1 MLYLSTFANNLLPI
15 LLLSGAGFALGK
27 FVGVEPRPLGRV
39 IFYVLSPV
47 LVFNLLIQSSLS
59 LNKVAGMMGYAAS
72 VMLIVAGLAFL
83 AGLVLRL
90 ERHALIAV
98 VLTAMLANNGN
109 YGIPLI
115 GFAFGQEAQ
124 AYASIYF
131 VTSSLMSYTAGV
143 LIASLGHVNLKKGII
158 GLFKVPAIYAIVA
171 ALVFIRLGWTL
182 PDPLARTVTLAAGGA
197 IPAMLILLGL
207 ELSRVEWSGSL
218 RAMSIPVASRLL
230 VGPLIGMGLAAL
242 FGITG
247 PARQAG
253 ITEAGMPSAVLTSV
267 IATEYKIEPQLV
279 TAIIFISTVLSPFTL
294 TPLLVFLGK

>member
-27 FVGVEPRPLGRV
+27 FISVEPRPLGRV

-47 LVFNLLIQSSLS
+47 LVFNLLIQNDLS
-59 LNKVAGMMGYAAS
+59 LNKIAGMMGYAAS
-72 VMLIVAGLAFL
+72 VMLIVAGLAYL
-83 AGLVLRL
+83 AGRLLRL
-90 ERHALIAV
+90 ERNALIAV

-115 GFAFGQEAQ
+115 GFAFGAEAQ

-131 VTSSLMSYTAGV
+131 VTSSLMSYTVGV
-143 LIASLGHVNLKKGII
+143 LIASLGHVNLKKAMI
-158 GLFKVPAIYAIVA
+158 GMLKVPAIYAIVV
-171 ALVFIRLGWTL
+171 ALVFVRLGWTL

-207 ELSRVEWSGSL
+207 ELSRVEWSRSL
-218 RAMSIPVASRLL
+218 RAMSIPVVSRLL
-230 VGPLIGMGLAAL
+230 VGPLVGMGLAAL

-253 ITEAGMPSAVLTSV
+253 ITEAGMPSAVLTSI
-267 IATEYKIEPQLV
+267 IAAEYKIEPQLV
-279 TAIIFISTVLSPFTL
+279 TAIIFVSTVLSPFTL
-294 TPLLVFLGK
+294 TPLLVFLGR

>member
-1 MLYLSTFANNLLPI
+1 MLYLTTFANNLLPI
-15 LLLSGAGFALGK
+15 LLLSGSGFALGK
-27 FVGVEPRPLGRV
+27 FVHVEPRPLGRV
-39 IFYVLSPV
+39 IFYILSPV
-47 LVFNLLIQSSLS
+47 LVFNLLIQNDLS
-59 LNKVAGMMGYAAS
+59 LNKIAGMMGYSAS

-83 AGLVLRL
+83 AGLALRL
-90 ERHALIAV
+90 ERKVLIAV

-143 LIASLGHVNLKKGII
+143 LIVSLGQVNLMKGIV
-158 GLFKVPAIYAIVA
+158 GLFKVPAIYAIVF
-171 ALVFIRLGWTL
+171 ALVFVRFGWTL
-182 PDPLARTVTLAAGGA
+182 PDPLARTVSLAAGGA

-207 ELSRVEWSGSL
+207 ELSRVEWSRSL
-218 RAMSIPVASRLL
+218 RALSIPVASRLI

-242 FGITG
+242 FGLTG

-253 ITEAGMPSAVLTSV
+253 ITEAGMPTAVLTS
-267 IATEYKIEPQLV
+267 ILATEYMIEPQLV
-279 TAIIFISTVLSPFTL
+279 TAIIFVSTILSPLTL
-294 TPLLVFLGK
+294 TPLLVYLGR

>member
-27 FVGVEPRPLGRV
+27 FISVEPRPLGRV

-47 LVFNLLIQSSLS
+47 LVFNLLIQNDLS

-72 VMLIVAGLAFL
+72 VMLIVAGLAYL
-83 AGLVLRL
+83 AGRLLRL
-90 ERHALIAV
+90 ERNALIAV

-115 GFAFGQEAQ
+115 GFAFGAEAQ

-131 VTSSLMSYTAGV
+131 VTSSLMSYTVGV
-143 LIASLGHVNLKKGII
+143 LIASLGHVNLKKAMI
-158 GLFKVPAIYAIVA
+158 GMLKVPAIYAIIV
-171 ALVFIRLGWTL
+171 ALVFVRLGWTL
-182 PDPLARTVTLAAGGA
+182 PDPLARTVSLAAGGA

-207 ELSRVEWSGSL
+207 ELSRVEWSRSL
-218 RAMSIPVASRLL
+218 RAMSIPVVSRLL
-230 VGPLIGMGLAAL
+230 VGPLVGMGLAAL

-253 ITEAGMPSAVLTSV
+253 ITEAGMPSAVLTSI
-267 IATEYKIEPQLV
+267 IAAEYKIEPQLV
-279 TAIIFISTVLSPFTL
+279 TAIIFVSTVLSPFTL
-294 TPLLVFLGK
+294 TPLLVFLGR

>member
-1 MLYLSTFANNLLPI
+1 MIYLSTFTNNLLPI

-27 FVGVEPRPLGRV
+27 FIGVEPRPLGRV
-39 IFYVLSPV
+39 IFYILSPV

-59 LNKVAGMMGYAAS
+59 FNKVAGMMGYAAS

-83 AGLVLRL
+83 AGFVLRL
-90 ERHALIAV
+90 ERKALIAV
-98 VLTAMLANNGN
+98 VLTAMIANNGN

-131 VTSSLMSYTAGV
+131 VTSSLMAYTVGV
-143 LIASLGHVNLKKGII
+143 LIASLGHVNLKKAIV
-158 GLFKVPAIYAIVA
+158 GLLKVPAIYAIVA
-171 ALVFIRLGWTL
+171 ALMFVRFGWTL

-207 ELSRVEWSGSL
+207 ELSRVEWSRSI
-218 RAMSIPVASRLL
+218 RALSIPVACRLI
-230 VGPLIGMGLAAL
+230 VGPLVGMGLAAL
-242 FGITG
+242 FGLTG
-247 PARQAG
+247 SARLAG
-253 ITEAGMPSAVLTSV
+253 ITEAGMPSAVVTTI
-267 IATEYKIEPQLV
+267 IAAEYKIEPQLV
-279 TAIIFISTVLSPFTL
+279 TAIIFVGTILSPFTL

>member
-27 FVGVEPRPLGRV
+27 FISVEPRPLGRV

-47 LVFNLLIQSSLS
+47 LVFNLLIQNDLS

-72 VMLIVAGLAFL
+72 VMLIVAGLAYLVGRFL
-83 AGLVLRL
+83 QL
-90 ERHALIAV
+90 ERNALIAV

-115 GFAFGQEAQ
+115 GFAFGAEAQ

-131 VTSSLMSYTAGV
+131 VTSSLMSYTVGV
-143 LIASLGHVNLKKGII
+143 LIASLGHVNLKKAMI
-158 GLFKVPAIYAIVA
+158 GMLKVPAIYAIVV
-171 ALVFIRLGWTL
+171 ALVFVRLGWTL
-182 PDPLARTVTLAAGGA
+182 PDPLARTVSLAAGGA

-207 ELSRVEWSGSL
+207 ELSRVEWSRSL
-218 RAMSIPVASRLL
+218 RAMSIPVVSRLL
-230 VGPLIGMGLAAL
+230 VGPLVGMGLAAL

-253 ITEAGMPSAVLTSV
+253 ITEAGMPSAVLTSI
-267 IATEYKIEPQLV
+267 IAAEYKIEPQLV
-279 TAIIFISTVLSPFTL
+279 TAIIFVSTVLSPFTL
-294 TPLLVFLGK
+294 TPLLVFLGR